1 MLIVARLLNHQLCMK
16 INPADCGQP
25 GTTITL
31 ARLYFNV
38 LLNGSKFW
46 TVERMLD
53 DLSRL

>member
-46 TVERMLD
+46 TIERMLD